1 MHFCAAYERM
11 LPPEATDCVAAR
23 RQFNATPGIKARFTG
38 HLHGIDSQMARHIA
52 SPPSVERAS
61 PVNVELSKRTCTLS
75 VD

>member
-52 SPPSVERAS
+52 PPPSVNAQPRS
-61 PVNVELSKRTCTLS
+61 TLS
-75 VD
+75 FQKGPVP